1 MLIRAL
7 GLIALMLLPAAGLFA
22 MVDAATAH
30 YLALGTLIAFLIGV
44 TSRPIAPFALL
55 VPFAYAAAAITSS
68 FTDGV
73 AALIVAVAAAAGAAS
88 SQGYHRGLFGMLAA
102 VLMGSFEPA
111 EPALVLA
118 RSGVMFAGAAYGL
131 LLVKTVARR
140 TNAPSLAVHPQTA
153 LSYAVLLAV
162 LVLVAWLV
170 ARMAGFAEAWWLP
183 LTVAALGEP
192 SLHGSAGKAVGKLAA
207 ALAATLLVLVL
218 LDAIEV
224 PAVRAA
230 CAIGLLFAILTL
242 GRDRSWVQGFLLTP
256 LLVLF
261 AVHAPVEP
269 AASYLQAMLL
279 ATVLVYV
286 FTVLGKWMLWTLRPD
301 SGRVHA

>member
-1 MLIRAL
+1 MLVRAL
-7 GLIALMLLPAAGLFA
+7 GLIVLLLLPAAAFFA
-22 MVDAATAH
+22 MVDAGIAH
-30 YLALGTLIAFLIGV
+30 YLALGTLFAFLIGV

-55 VPFAYAAAAITSS
+55 IPFAYAAAAITSS

-111 EPALVLA
+111 DPELVLA
-118 RSGVMFAGAAYGL
+118 RSGAMFAGAAYGL
-131 LLVKTVARR
+131 LLVMTVAKR

-170 ARMAGFAEAWWLP
+170 ARMAGFAHAWWLP
-183 LTVAALGEP
+183 LAVAALGEP
-192 SLHGSAGKAVGKLAA
+192 SLDGSAGKAVWRLAA
-207 ALAATLLVLVL
+207 ALAATLLILVL
-218 LDAIEV
+218 LDAVVV
-224 PAVRAA
+224 PSVRAV
-230 CAIGLLFAILTL
+230 CAIGLLLAILTL
-242 GRDRSWVQGFLLTP
+242 GRRRSWVQGFLLTP
-256 LLVLF
+256 LLLLF
-261 AVHAPVEP
+261 AAHDPVEP
-269 AASYLQAMLL
+269 DATYLQAMLL
-279 ATVLVYV
+279 ASVLVFM

-301 SGRVHA
+301 AGRVHA

>member
-7 GLIALMLLPAAGLFA
+7 GLIVLLLLPAAGLFA

-30 YLALGTLIAFLIGV
+30 YVALGTLFAFLLGV

-55 VPFAYAAAAITSS
+55 IPFAYAAAAITGS

-88 SQGYHRGLFGMLAA
+88 SQGYHRGLFGVLAA

-111 EPALVLA
+111 AAELVLA
-118 RSGVMFAGAAYGL
+118 RSGAMFVGAAYGL
-131 LLVKTVARR
+131 LVVKTVARR
-140 TNAPSLAVHPQTA
+140 VNAPSLAVHPQTA

-170 ARMAGFAEAWWLP
+170 ARMAGFAHAWWLP
-183 LTVAALGEP
+183 LTVATLGEP
-192 SLHGSAGKAVGKLAA
+192 SLHGSAGKAVGRLAA
-207 ALAATLLVLVL
+207 ALAATLLVLLL
-218 LDAIEV
+218 LDALVV

-230 CAIGLLFAILTL
+230 CAIGMLLAILTL
-242 GRDRSWVQGFLLTP
+242 GQQRSCVQGFLLTP
-256 LLVLF
+256 LLLLF
-261 AVHAPVEP
+261 AANNPFEP
-269 AASYLQAMLL
+269 DASYLQATLL
-279 ATVLVYV
+279 ASVLVFM

-301 SGRVHA
+301 AGRAHA

>member
-1 MLIRAL
+1 MLVRAF
-7 GLIALMLLPAAGLFA
+7 GLIVLLLLPAAGLFA

-30 YLALGTLIAFLIGV
+30 YVALGTLFAFLIGV

-55 VPFAYAAAAITSS
+55 IPFAYAAAGITGS

-111 EPALVLA
+111 AAELVLA
-118 RSGVMFAGAAYGL
+118 RSGAMFAGAAYGL
-131 LLVKTVARR
+131 LLVMTVAKQ

-170 ARMAGFAEAWWLP
+170 ARMAGFPHAWWLP
-183 LTVAALGEP
+183 LSVATLGEP
-192 SLHGSAGKAVGKLAA
+192 SLHGSAGKSVARLAS
-207 ALAATLLVLVL
+207 ALAATFLVLVL
-218 LDAIEV
+218 LDAVEV

-230 CAIGLLFAILTL
+230 CAIGLLLAILTL
-242 GRDRSWVQGFLLTP
+242 GRSRSWVQGFLLAP
-256 LLVLF
+256 LLLLF
-261 AVHAPVEP
+261 AADDPVDP
-269 AASYLQAMLL
+269 DASYLHATLL
-279 ATVLVYV
+279 ASVLVFM

-301 SGRVHA
+301 AGRVHA

>member
-1 MLIRAL
+1 MFIRAV
-7 GLIALMLLPAAGLFA
+7 GLVVLLLLPAAGLFA
-22 MVDAATAH
+22 MDPPTAH
-30 YLALGTLIAFLIGV
+30 YVALGTLVAFLIGV

-55 VPFAYAAAAITSS
+55 VPFAYAAAAITGS

-111 EPALVLA
+111 APELVLA
-118 RSGVMFAGAAYGL
+118 RSGALFAGAAYGL
-131 LLVKTVARR
+131 LLVMTVARR

-170 ARMAGFAEAWWLP
+170 ARMAGFAHAWWLP
-183 LTVAALGEP
+183 LTVATLGEP
-192 SLHGSAGKAVGKLAA
+192 SLHGSAGKAVGRLAA
-207 ALAATLLVLVL
+207 ALAATLLVLLL
-218 LDAIEV
+218 LDAVVV
-224 PAVRAA
+224 PAARAA
-230 CAIGLLFAILTL
+230 CAISLLLAMLTL
-242 GRDRSWVQGFLLTP
+242 GRGRSWVQGFLLTP
-256 LLVLF
+256 LLLLF
-261 AVHAPVEP
+261 AAHDPVEP
-269 AASYLQAMLL
+269 HAGYLQATLL
-279 ATVLVYV
+279 ASVLVFL

-301 SGRVHA
+301 AGRVHA